1 MTKYKIVL
9 HLKEPTHVI
18 TYWRTKYAEAKNLSE
33 AKIKARKLLVKQSE
47 KENKVFNKAHIFTRN
62 YKRKFEIISGT
73 VFVTQGEVLKES
85 KGGIKEWRLR

>member
-9 HLKEPTHVI
+9 HLKEPTHAI

-47 KENKVFNKAHIFTRN
+47 KENSVFNKAYIFTRN
-62 YKRKFEIISGT
+62 SKGSFEIISGT
-73 VFVTQGEVLKES
+73 VTVAQGERLKES
-85 KGGIKEWRLR
+85 KLGIKEWRLH